1 MFTYLGKH
9 QTLYKISH
17 NVSTKKIHIGIQ
29 TSCLTIKNLR
39 KYKQRSKIYLE
50 GAGQSKFK
58 SIRGIP
64 KVKNQ

>member
-1 MFTYLGKH
+1 MY
-9 QTLYKISH
+9 QQ
-17 NVSTKKIHIGIQ
+17 KKIHIGIQ